1 VETLKH
7 IENAVLDDGS
17 LVKGNLY
24 QVRKGDL
31 YGGTAG
37 HLLRASGT
45 TQRFDLGARLVTAD
59 GRVFRYAKA
68 GGTLVSGYGCEPWN
82 QAHIKRG
89 QIAANAPIGVTSVVV
104 DVAATDGIQT
114 AHAGPSNGVIS
125 KDELKGG
132 YIAMEQIVGE
142 VDNVQNRMILGNTA
156 TGVGGGEMTVEFD
169 APLDVALTEDTE
181 YASCI
186 ASPYADVRTTTYNT
200 GCIGVPCVIG
210 AAGHYLWIQTWGMC
224 WVTAQPRVGVEH
236 GYCQLIF
243 RHDGT
248 VDTHLVTDASVAQ
261 QQHAGFLATGFK
273 EWTGGYGAWVMLQIS
288 I

>member
-1 VETLKH
+1 M
-7 IENAVLDDGS
+7 LDDGS
-17 LVKGNLY
+17 IVKGNLY

-31 YGGTAG
+31 SGGTAG

-156 TGVGGGEMTVEFD
+156 TGVGGGEMTVKFD
-169 APLDVALTEDTE
+169 APLDVALTVDTE

-186 ASPYADVRTTTYNT
+186 ASPYADVRSTTY
-200 GCIGVPCVIG
+200 GSAPCIGVPCVIG
-210 AAGHYLWIQTWGMC
+210 AAGHYLWIQTWGIC
-224 WVTAQPRVGVEH
+224 WVVAQPRIG
-236 GYCQLIF
+236 GQLYASQVVF

-248 VDTHLVTDASVAQ
+248 VDLHIYGDGNITC
-261 QQHAGFLATGFK
+261 QQHGGFVVTEFK
-273 EWTGGYGAWVMLQIS
+273 EMTGGYGAWVMLQIS
-288 I
+288 V